1 MNNNA
6 IIQWILYFFF
16 YCFIGW
22 IWETC
27 YVSISN
33 RKFCNRGFMTGP
45 FLPIYGFGAITILL
59 VTIPVEK
66 NLVLLF
72 IVGMCAATILEYVTG
87 VLMESIFKVR
97 YWDYSNQKL
106 NLNGHICLS
115 SSIAWGGASILITK
129 GIHVPIARI
138 ISSIPEGVQE
148 ILAVALSIIVSVD
161 FTYSVRDALDI
172 KEILMN
178 MKENNEEL
186 QRLQKRLDVL
196 IAVID
201 DEKQNWKIKIEQL
214 VDIDLKT
221 LGGQFSD
228 IKTELEAMKKKVMV
242 FAIRK
247 DLRSRKMKRH
257 VNKLLHRNPNA
268 VSKEF
273 KKELEEVKR
282 MREN

>member
-1 MNNNA
+1 MKSNT
-6 IIQWILYFFF
+6 IIQWLLYFFL

-27 YVSISN
+27 YVSICT

-45 FLPIYGFGAITILL
+45 FLPIYGFGTMAILL
-59 VTIPVEK
+59 VTIPVQK
-66 NLVLLF
+66 NLFLIF
-72 IVGMCAATILEYVTG
+72 IIGMCAATILEYVTG
-87 VLMESIFKVR
+87 VVMESIFKVR
-97 YWDYSNQKL
+97 YWDYSKHKF

-115 SSIAWGGASILITK
+115 SSIAWGGSSILLTK
-129 GIHVPIARI
+129 GIHVPVVRMIN
-138 ISSIPEGVQE
+138 SIPEWLQE
-148 ILAVALSIIVSVD
+148 ILAVVLSIIVSVD
-161 FTYSVRDALDI
+161 FAYSVRDALDI

-214 VDIDLKT
+214 VDIDFRT
-221 LGGQFSD
+221 LEGQFSD

-242 FAIRK
+242 SRIRM
-247 DLRSRKMKRH
+247 DLRNRKMKQH
-257 VNKLLHRNPNA
+257 VNRLLHRNPNA
-268 VSKEF
+268 TSREF
-273 KKELEEVKR
+273 KKELEEVKK
-282 MREN
+282 MKKN